1 LLGGF
6 LSLLSENLEKKL
18 SEQTEIILR
27 QAENIMEFL
36 LQCVD
41 LPLECIDQAIEKISR
56 ACGLLQANMN
66 DATTRF
72 RIPALCSGE
81 RGRPTLIV
89 TYDQLEFLL
98 ELHFSVP
105 DMARLLG
112 VSKSTVKRR
121 LREYSLS
128 VRQAYSV
135 ISDEDLKKHLE
146 DFITQFPNSGYRV
159 ASGFLRARGVR

>member
-1 LLGGF
+1 MLGGF

-159 ASGFLRARGVR
+159 ASGFL